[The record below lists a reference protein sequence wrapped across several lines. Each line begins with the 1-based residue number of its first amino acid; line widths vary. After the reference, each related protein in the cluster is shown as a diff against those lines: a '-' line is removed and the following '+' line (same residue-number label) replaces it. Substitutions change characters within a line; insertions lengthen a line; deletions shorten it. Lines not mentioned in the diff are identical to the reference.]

1 MPKQVASEQC
11 KTVPREVCQDVV
23 KQECITVPKESC
35 TSVPMQVEEK
45 ICQNIPRE
53 QCQQVRESS
62 IWWRELQGISLVDGF
77 LSWLEM
83 MEKRNKDSNKSLCG
97 QEKCLNFY
105 NSYQQVPL
113 CR

>member
-1 MPKQVASEQC
+1 MPKQVESQQC

-53 QCQQVRESS
+53 QCQQVSKYHIR
-62 IWWRELQGISLVDGF
+62 SLYYNCIPKSTSVTALKIPGGF
-77 LSWLEM
+77 VRAVLMAEWLSNILS
-83 MEKRNKDSNKSLCG
+83 RGCKS
-97 QEKCLNFY
+97 FFTHFH
-105 NSYQQVPL
+105 V
-113 CR
+113 